1 MRNNVILFICA
12 LLVYSCKQDPSTADD
27 VKEFEFV
34 VVDSLVTDLLETV
47 RVLDYHHEKGLY
59 LAVKYMTMEGHYY
72 ILDKS
77 GNVVAENFL
86 SEGPDAFGL
95 VLVRAGF
102 VGDEILFVSE
112 GTSYVYDLSLK
123 QKRRFPF
130 EQGVRMRLIHWTRDN
145 LSTFRM
151 NDGSLHALMNLND
164 AYLQTYPMDYYDT
177 LQLAHLM
184 DIQTGAIHK
193 GGKLLPNTKF
203 TSGKF
208 YPFMDKPLFF
218 SDQFS
223 STIST
228 ILYGDTLLYQL
239 DPVKNFE
246 LVQAISLPRITPDQ
260 IKEVSMD
267 QASYATVRE
276 FRSDNVTL
284 GGMFDQLLGYGD
296 ELLVGYRSGGR
307 PDLVFDNPSPEQS
320 EAFSASQK
328 RYYFLIKD
336 GKRMGQAIPWDKPGS
351 LILNV
356 GPNRYLHYADQADL
370 HETEND
376 YQSYPIYELREKVQK

>member
-1 MRNNVILFICA
+1 MKQGIVFLICA
-12 LLVYSCKQDPSTADD
+12 LLVISCKQGSSTPDES
-27 VKEFEFV
+27 KEFEFV
-34 VVDSLVTDLLETV
+34 VIDSLVTDLLETI
-47 RVLDYHHEKGLY
+47 RVLDFHHEKGLY

-72 ILDKS
+72 ILDKE

-123 QKRRFPF
+123 QKRRYPF

-151 NDGSLHALMNLND
+151 PDGSLHALMNLND

-177 LQLAHLM
+177 LQLIHLM

-193 GGKLLPNTKF
+193 GGKLLPDSKF
-203 TSGKF
+203 TSGIF

-246 LVQAISLPRITPDQ
+246 LVDVISLPRISPDQ

-267 QASYATVRE
+267 QASYATIRE
-276 FRSDNVTL
+276 FRSDNFTL
-284 GGMFDQLLGYGD
+284 GGMFDQLIGFGD

-336 GKRMGQAIPWDKPGS
+336 GKRIGKPIPWDKPGS

-370 HETEND
+370 HETENE
-376 YQSYPIYELREKVQK
+376 YQSYPIYELREKIQN